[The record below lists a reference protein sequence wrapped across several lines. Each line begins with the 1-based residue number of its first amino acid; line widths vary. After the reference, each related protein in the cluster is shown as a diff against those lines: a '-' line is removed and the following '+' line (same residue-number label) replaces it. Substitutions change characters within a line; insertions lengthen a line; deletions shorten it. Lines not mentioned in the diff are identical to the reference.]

1 MASTVIAVCARKGG
15 ANKSTIALSLGCAA
29 KHALLCDADPQQSLV
44 GWYHKRELKLPEC
57 VATLHPDQ
65 VRMAV
70 RAERQ
75 PWYLIDTPP
84 HANLSEFIELSDFVI
99 VPARC
104 SLMDL
109 MAVATTLQQVKA
121 AGKPGAIVL
130 TSVPPGRGAG
140 EAALVRSVKES
151 LRTYQESFGI
161 PVAPMTI
168 GHRQAFVQSLP
179 TGQSALEYQPRGKAA
194 EEVLALWSY
203 ISAQAARSH

>member
-1 MASTVIAVCARKGG
+1 MAI
-15 ANKSTIALSLGCAA
+15 
-29 KHALLCDADPQQSLV
+29 
-44 GWYHKRELKLPEC
+44 
-57 VATLHPDQ
+57 
-65 VRMAV
+65 

-84 HANLSEFIELSDFVI
+84 HANLSEFIAFADFVI

-130 TSVPPGRGAG
+130 TSVPPGRGAA
-140 EAALVRSVKES
+140 EAALVRSVKDS
-151 LRTYQESFGI
+151 LRTYEETFGI
-161 PVAPMTI
+161 LVAPASI

-179 TGQSALEYQPRGKAA
+179 SGQSALGPVSSW
-194 EEVLALWSY
+194 VLLP
-203 ISAQAARSH
+203 H